1 MKSGRK
7 AVWVALCLLVV
18 SVVLLAVFLFVGDRG
33 KAGVLHAAWA
43 PSVDGQTMAALLAD
57 ETDTAAGPEE
67 EHTDTASEDDAKAN
81 ASSAERTPST
91 QPSTANDAGS
101 QSGTPGNQTPDT
113 PSSAGGSSSSSG
125 GHRDPV
131 SVDSDAYYDRNG
143 NLINPL
149 DNNGSPGSVEILF
162 PGESVWLREST
173 SGSPNDARFFYTKEE
188 ADAVA
193 QKELMEHLLETG
205 GTGGYIITHLYSTA
219 HAAVMYQIIW
229 K

>member
-1 MKSGRK
+1 M
-7 AVWVALCLLVV
+7 CLLVV

-33 KAGVLHAAWA
+33 KAGVLHTAWA
-43 PSVDGQTMAALLAD
+43 PSVDGQTMAALLVD
-57 ETDTAAGPEE
+57 ETDT
-67 EHTDTASEDDAKAN
+67 TSEDDAKAN
-81 ASSAERTPST
+81 AFSAERTPST

-101 QSGTPGNQTPDT
+101 QSGTPENQTPDT

-125 GHRDPV
+125 GHRDPA

-162 PGESVWLREST
+162 PGKSVWLREST

>member
-7 AVWVALCLLVV
+7 AVWVALCLLVA
-18 SVVLLAVFLFVGDRG
+18 SVVLLAVFLFVESRG
-33 KAGVLHAAWA
+33 KAGALHTAWA
-43 PSVDGQTMAALLAD
+43 PSVDGQTMAALLVD
-57 ETDTAAGPEE
+57 ETDT
-67 EHTDTASEDDAKAN
+67 TSEDDAKAN

-101 QSGTPGNQTPDT
+101 QSGTPENQTPDT

-125 GHRDPV
+125 GHRDPA

-162 PGESVWLREST
+162 PGKSVWLREST
-173 SGSPNDARFFYTKEE
+173 SGSPNDERFFYTEEE

-193 QKELMEHLLETG
+193 QKELMKHLLETG

>member
-1 MKSGRK
+1 
-7 AVWVALCLLVV
+7 
-18 SVVLLAVFLFVGDRG
+18 
-33 KAGVLHAAWA
+33 
-43 PSVDGQTMAALLAD
+43 MAALLVD
-57 ETDTAAGPEE
+57 ETDT
-67 EHTDTASEDDAKAN
+67 TSEDDAKAN

-101 QSGTPGNQTPDT
+101 QSGTPENQTPDT

-125 GHRDPV
+125 GHRDPA

-162 PGESVWLREST
+162 PGKSVWLREST
-173 SGSPNDARFFYTKEE
+173 SGSPNDERFFYTEEE

-193 QKELMEHLLETG
+193 QKELMKHLLETG

>member
-1 MKSGRK
+1 
-7 AVWVALCLLVV
+7 
-18 SVVLLAVFLFVGDRG
+18 
-33 KAGVLHAAWA
+33 
-43 PSVDGQTMAALLAD
+43 MAALLVD
-57 ETDTAAGPEE
+57 ETDT
-67 EHTDTASEDDAKAN
+67 TSEDDAKAN

-101 QSGTPGNQTPDT
+101 QSGTPENQTPDT

-125 GHRDPV
+125 GHRDPA

-162 PGESVWLREST
+162 PGKSVWLREST
-173 SGSPNDARFFYTKEE
+173 SGSPNDERFFYTKEE

>member
-18 SVVLLAVFLFVGDRG
+18 SVVLLAVFLFVESRG
-33 KAGVLHAAWA
+33 KAGVLHTAWA
-43 PSVDGQTMAALLAD
+43 PSVDGQTMAALLVD
-57 ETDTAAGPEE
+57 ETDT
-67 EHTDTASEDDAKAN
+67 TSEDDAKSN

-113 PSSAGGSSSSSG
+113 PSSAGDSSSSSG
-125 GHRDPV
+125 GHRDPA

-162 PGESVWLREST
+162 PGASVWLREST

-188 ADAVA
+188 ADAVD

>member
-1 MKSGRK
+1 M
-7 AVWVALCLLVV
+7 CLLVV

-33 KAGVLHAAWA
+33 KAGVLHTAWA
-43 PSVDGQTMAALLAD
+43 PSVDGQTMAALLVD
-57 ETDTAAGPEE
+57 ETDT
-67 EHTDTASEDDAKAN
+67 TSEDDAKAN

-101 QSGTPGNQTPDT
+101 QSGTPENQTPDT

-125 GHRDPV
+125 GHRDPA

-162 PGESVWLREST
+162 PGKSVWLREST
-173 SGSPNDARFFYTKEE
+173 SGSPNDERFFYTKEK
-188 ADAVA
+188 ADAAA

>member
-1 MKSGRK
+1 M
-7 AVWVALCLLVV
+7 CLLVV
-18 SVVLLAVFLFVGDRG
+18 SVVLLAVFLFVESRG
-33 KAGVLHAAWA
+33 KAGALHTAWA
-43 PSVDGQTMAALLAD
+43 PSVDGQTMAALLVD
-57 ETDTAAGPEE
+57 ETDT
-67 EHTDTASEDDAKAN
+67 TSEDDAKVN

-101 QSGTPGNQTPDT
+101 QSGTPENQTPDT

-125 GHRDPV
+125 GHRDPA

-162 PGESVWLREST
+162 PGKSVWLREST
-173 SGSPNDARFFYTKEE
+173 SGSPNDERFFYTEEE

-193 QKELMEHLLETG
+193 QKELMKHLLETG

>member
-1 MKSGRK
+1 M
-7 AVWVALCLLVV
+7 CLLVV

-33 KAGVLHAAWA
+33 KAGVLHTAWA
-43 PSVDGQTMAALLAD
+43 PSVDGQTMAALLVD
-57 ETDTAAGPEE
+57 ETDT
-67 EHTDTASEDDAKAN
+67 TSEDDAKAN

-125 GHRDPV
+125 GHRDPA

-162 PGESVWLREST
+162 PGKSVWLREST
-173 SGSPNDARFFYTKEE
+173 SGSPNDERFFYTEEE

-205 GTGGYIITHLYSTA
+205 GNGGYIITHLYSTA

>member
-18 SVVLLAVFLFVGDRG
+18 SVVLLAVFLFVESRG

-43 PSVDGQTMAALLAD
+43 PSVDGQTMAALLVD
-57 ETDTAAGPEE
+57 ETDT
-67 EHTDTASEDDAKAN
+67 TSEDDAKAN

-101 QSGTPGNQTPDT
+101 QSGTPENQTPDT

-125 GHRDPV
+125 GHRDPA
-131 SVDSDAYYDRNG
+131 SVASDAYYDRNG

-162 PGESVWLREST
+162 PGKSVWLREST
-173 SGSPNDARFFYTKEE
+173 SGSPNDERFFYTEEE

-193 QKELMEHLLETG
+193 QKELMKHLLETG

>member
-1 MKSGRK
+1 M
-7 AVWVALCLLVV
+7 CLLVV
-18 SVVLLAVFLFVGDRG
+18 SVVLLAVFLFVESRG
-33 KAGVLHAAWA
+33 KAGVLHTAWA
-43 PSVDGQTMAALLAD
+43 PSVDGQTMAALLVD
-57 ETDTAAGPEE
+57 ETDT
-67 EHTDTASEDDAKAN
+67 TSEDDAKAN

-101 QSGTPGNQTPDT
+101 QSGTPENQTPDT

-125 GHRDPV
+125 GHRDPA

-162 PGESVWLREST
+162 PGASVWLREST

>member
-1 MKSGRK
+1 M
-7 AVWVALCLLVV
+7 CLLVV

-33 KAGVLHAAWA
+33 KAGVLHTAWA
-43 PSVDGQTMAALLAD
+43 PSVDGQTMAALLVD
-57 ETDTAAGPEE
+57 ETDT
-67 EHTDTASEDDAKAN
+67 TSEDDAKAN

-101 QSGTPGNQTPDT
+101 QSGTPGNQTPDA

-125 GHRDPV
+125 GHRDPA

-162 PGESVWLREST
+162 PGKSVWLREST
-173 SGSPNDARFFYTKEE
+173 SGSPNDERFFYTEEE

-193 QKELMEHLLETG
+193 QKELMKHLLETG

>member
-18 SVVLLAVFLFVGDRG
+18 SVVLLAVFLFVESRG
-33 KAGVLHAAWA
+33 KAGVLHTAWA
-43 PSVDGQTMAALLAD
+43 PSVDGQTMAALLVD
-57 ETDTAAGPEE
+57 ETDT
-67 EHTDTASEDDAKAN
+67 TSEDDAKAN

-101 QSGTPGNQTPDT
+101 QSGTPGNQTPDA

-125 GHRDPV
+125 GHRDPA

-162 PGESVWLREST
+162 PGKSVWLREST
-173 SGSPNDARFFYTKEE
+173 SGSPNDERFFYTKEE

-205 GTGGYIITHLYSTA
+205 GNGGYIITHLYSTA

>member
-1 MKSGRK
+1 
-7 AVWVALCLLVV
+7 
-18 SVVLLAVFLFVGDRG
+18 
-33 KAGVLHAAWA
+33 
-43 PSVDGQTMAALLAD
+43 MAALLVD
-57 ETDTAAGPEE
+57 ETDT
-67 EHTDTASEDDAKAN
+67 TSEDDAKAN

-101 QSGTPGNQTPDT
+101 QSGTPENQTPDT

-125 GHRDPV
+125 GHRDPA

-162 PGESVWLREST
+162 PGASVWLREST

-193 QKELMEHLLETG
+193 QKELMKHLLETG

>member
-18 SVVLLAVFLFVGDRG
+18 SVVLLAVFLFVESRG
-33 KAGVLHAAWA
+33 KAGVLHTAWA
-43 PSVDGQTMAALLAD
+43 PSVDGQTMAALLVD
-57 ETDTAAGPEE
+57 ETDT
-67 EHTDTASEDDAKAN
+67 TSEDDAKAN

-101 QSGTPGNQTPDT
+101 QSGTPGNQTPDA

-125 GHRDPV
+125 GHRDPA

-162 PGESVWLREST
+162 PGKSVWLREST
-173 SGSPNDARFFYTKEE
+173 SGSPNDERFFYTEEE

-205 GTGGYIITHLYSTA
+205 GNGGYIITHLYSTA

>member
-18 SVVLLAVFLFVGDRG
+18 SMVLLAVFLFVESRG
-33 KAGVLHAAWA
+33 KAGMLHAAWA
-43 PSVDGQTMAALLAD
+43 PSVDGQTMAALLVD
-57 ETDTAAGPEE
+57 ETDT
-67 EHTDTASEDDAKAN
+67 TSEDDAKAN

-125 GHRDPV
+125 GHRDPA

-162 PGESVWLREST
+162 PEKSVWLREST

>member
-18 SVVLLAVFLFVGDRG
+18 SVVLLAVFLFVESRG
-33 KAGVLHAAWA
+33 KAGMLHAAWA
-43 PSVDGQTMAALLAD
+43 PSVDGQTMAALLVD
-57 ETDTAAGPEE
+57 ETDT
-67 EHTDTASEDDAKAN
+67 TSEDDAKAN

-125 GHRDPV
+125 GHRDPA

-173 SGSPNDARFFYTKEE
+173 SGSPNDERFFYTEEE

>member
-1 MKSGRK
+1 
-7 AVWVALCLLVV
+7 
-18 SVVLLAVFLFVGDRG
+18 
-33 KAGVLHAAWA
+33 
-43 PSVDGQTMAALLAD
+43 MAALLVD
-57 ETDTAAGPEE
+57 ETGSAMDPEE
-67 EHTDTASEDDAKAN
+67 EHTDTASEDDAKSN

-91 QPSTANDAGS
+91 QPSTATDAGS

-125 GHRDPV
+125 GRRDPA

-173 SGSPNDARFFYTKEE
+173 SGSPNDERFFYTKEE

-205 GTGGYIITHLYSTA
+205 GNGGYIITHLYSTA

>member
-1 MKSGRK
+1 M
-7 AVWVALCLLVV
+7 CLLVV

-33 KAGVLHAAWA
+33 KAGVLHTAWA
-43 PSVDGQTMAALLAD
+43 PSVDGQTMAALLVD
-57 ETDTAAGPEE
+57 ETDT
-67 EHTDTASEDDAKAN
+67 TSEDDAKAN

-101 QSGTPGNQTPDT
+101 QSGTPGNQTPDA

-125 GHRDPV
+125 GQRDPA

-162 PGESVWLREST
+162 PGKSVWLREST
-173 SGSPNDARFFYTKEE
+173 SGSPNDERFFYTKEKAE
-188 ADAVA
+188 AAA